1 MKDNQKFDL
10 GLGKK
15 EKEKGKMREVE
26 ATGKN
31 IEQAVQ
37 NALLELKAA
46 REDCDI
52 RILNEGGFL
61 KKAKVLVS
69 ISEDALEKYEKKE
82 KFKKQ
87 LAQDET
93 DEDFA
98 ESFMKKKSAKQEN
111 SSEKEVK
118 KQEKETEPKTEKAER
133 KVRIVTDEEISS
145 KPQKEEQPQQQ
156 ERKLISG
163 EQFLNGVLKSLNL
176 EGEIEKTEEEKFVR
190 YSLKGDGLNDLIGH
204 HGECMLALS
213 QLMNSVCESN
223 HKKIV
228 LDVEGYRQKREES
241 LIALAKR
248 TADKVAKTGRYFKF
262 EPMDAS
268 ERKIIHTALQDDDRV
283 TTLSKG
289 DEPKRYLIV
298 FPKEYD
304 ER

>member
-1 MKDNQKFDL
+1 
-10 GLGKK
+10 
-15 EKEKGKMREVE
+15 MRECE
-26 ATGKN
+26 ATGKT

-52 RILNEGGFL
+52 KILSEGGFL

-69 ISEDALEKYEKKE
+69 ISPDALEKYEKKD
-82 KFKKQ
+82 KIKKM
-87 LAQDET
+87 LVEEEN

-98 ESFMKKKSAKQEN
+98 ENFMKKKSAQETKPA
-111 SSEKEVK
+111 EKV
-118 KQEKETEPKTEKAER
+118 EKAAETAEKTEKTEKTEEKAPR
-133 KVRIVTDEEISS
+133 KVRIVTDEEISTPA
-145 KPQKEEQPQQQ
+145 KAEKEEKEPRAKE
-156 ERKLISG
+156 ERKNLVSG
-163 EQFLNGVLKSLNL
+163 EEFLKGVLDALGLS
-176 EGEIEKTEEEKFVR
+176 GQIEKTEDEKFLR
-190 YSLKGDGLNDLIGH
+190 YSLTGENLNDLIGH

-228 LDVEGYRQKREES
+228 LDVENYRAKREES
-241 LIALAKR
+241 LTALAKR
-248 TADKVAKTGRYFKF
+248 TADKVAKSGRYFKF

-289 DEPKRYLIV
+289 EEPRRYLIV

-304 ER
+304 ERN

>member
-1 MKDNQKFDL
+1 
-10 GLGKK
+10 
-15 EKEKGKMREVE
+15 MREVE

-52 RILNEGGFL
+52 KILNEGGFL

-87 LAQDET
+87 LAQDEA

-98 ESFMKKKSAKQEN
+98 EGFMKKKSAKQEN
-111 SSEKEVK
+111 LSEKEIK
-118 KQEKETEPKTEKAER
+118 KQEKETEPKTEKTER

-145 KPQKEEQPQQQ
+145 KPQKEEPPQQQ
-156 ERKLISG
+156 ERELISG

-176 EGEIEKTEEEKFVR
+176 EGEIEKTEEERFVR

-213 QLMNSVCESN
+213 QLMNAVCESN